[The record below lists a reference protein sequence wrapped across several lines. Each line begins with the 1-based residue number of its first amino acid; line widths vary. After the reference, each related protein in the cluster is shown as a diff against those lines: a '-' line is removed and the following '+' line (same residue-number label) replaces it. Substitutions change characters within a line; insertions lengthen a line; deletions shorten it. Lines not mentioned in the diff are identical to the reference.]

1 MLTLNNKWLMA
12 IRISTALFVGYALT
26 ILYSILLSKILMLLG
41 VTKVNATV
49 SMQLLSFFIYA
60 MVAIWV
66 FSISSLKRLWVQ
78 IIYSALISVVL
89 IYLIDMGLK
98 L

>member
-1 MLTLNNKWLMA
+1 MLILNNKWLMT

-78 IIYSALISVVL
+78 IIYSALMSMAL
-89 IYLIDMGLK
+89 IYLIDMRLDS
-98 L
+98 